1 LADVQ
6 PLSSSER
13 DPRPGHARLHLHRV
27 RPTDRTPLQHDRHR
41 TMAAG
46 VFVRAGRTDLDLGQW
61 GLIPGSVNPAD
72 PPGKPV
78 VQSAGTMPDRDRP
91 APTFKGPWSNGQRCI
106 IPAEDFDEPYWG
118 TGRNIWWRFSRADGK
133 PWALAGL
140 W

>member
-1 LADVQ
+1 
-6 PLSSSER
+6 
-13 DPRPGHARLHLHRV
+13 
-27 RPTDRTPLQHDRHR
+27 
-41 TMAAG
+41 
-46 VFVRAGRTDLDLGQW
+46 
-61 GLIPGSVNPAD
+61 
-72 PPGKPV
+72 
-78 VQSAGTMPDRDRP
+78 MPDRDRP